1 MKIAITGVSG
11 FVGTSLK
18 NHFVSKGYQVIDIR
32 RGDLLSPH
40 GLTKKIDG
48 CDVVINLAGASI
60 IARWTPEYKELLR
73 SSRLETT
80 QMVVD
85 AISHAEHKPK
95 LLISTSAVG
104 IYANDGVYDDISA
117 KYSDDFLGTLCK
129 EWEATALKAKSE
141 TTRVAIFRFG
151 IVLGRDG
158 GALKQML
165 TPFKFGLGGT
175 IGNGSQ
181 AFSFVHIDDLI
192 NAYDFVIANQS
203 QDGVFNLT
211 APTPTTNRGLT
222 KALGRSLN
230 RPTFLPVPE
239 FVLGLIFGEGA
250 KVLTDGQSV
259 RPTRLLEAG
268 FEFRYRNIDD
278 TIENLVK

>member
-1 MKIAITGVSG
+1 M
-11 FVGTSLK
+11 
-18 NHFVSKGYQVIDIR
+18 
-32 RGDLLSPH
+32 
-40 GLTKKIDG
+40 
-48 CDVVINLAGASI
+48 INLAGASI

-80 QMVVD
+80 QAVVD

-181 AFSFVHIDDLI
+181 AFSFIHIDDLI
-192 NAYDFVIANQS
+192 NAYDFVIANES
-203 QDGVFNLT
+203 QDGAFNIT

-230 RPTFLPVPE
+230 RPTFLPLPE
-239 FVLGLIFGEGA
+239 FVLRLIFGEDA

-268 FEFRYRNIDD
+268 FEFKYRNIED

>member
-40 GLTKKIDG
+40 GLTKKLDG

-129 EWEATALKAKSE
+129 EWEATALQAKSE
-141 TTRVAIFRFG
+141 DTRVVIFRFG

-165 TPFKFGLGGT
+165 TPFKFGVGGT

-181 AFSFVHIDDLI
+181 AFSFVHLDDLI
-192 NAYDFVIANQS
+192 NAYDFVIANES
-203 QDGVFNLT
+203 QEGVFNLT

-230 RPTFLPVPE
+230 RPTFLPLPE
-239 FVLGLIFGEGA
+239 FVLRLIFGEGA

-268 FEFRYRNIDD
+268 FEFRYRNIED